1 MSFVNRFQGSF
12 FNPQKTFAALAER
25 PVWVDVF
32 IVVFIAIGFFSYLT
46 APYSK
51 KDTLQLWKD
60 NVKMQERLGKENFQ
74 KRLDMIANASPA
86 RSLPFPLAAFLI
98 GLFFSS
104 LIVLVLGRLVSAQGS
119 YRQVLAAIVHAS
131 LIDKI
136 LGNAVR
142 LALVMTRKSFFQ
154 TSTGLALLFP
164 GMEITSPAYIILAQ
178 FDFFQLWM
186 FGILAY
192 GLAVIFKV
200 ELKKAL
206 LVSYG
211 FWALKAVFTIAL
223 SLLTMS
229 FMK

>member
-1 MSFVNRFQGSF
+1 MNFFSRFQETF
-12 FNPQKTFAALAER
+12 FNPRKTFAALAER
-25 PVWVDVF
+25 PVWVDMF
-32 IVVFIAIGFFSYLT
+32 IVVFVAIGLFSYLT
-46 APYSK
+46 APYSQ
-51 KDTLQLWKD
+51 KDTLQMWKD

-86 RSLPFPLAAFLI
+86 RSLPFPLATFLI

-104 LIVLVLGRLVSAQGS
+104 LIILVLGRLVSVQGG
-119 YRQVLAAIVHAS
+119 YRQVLAAVVHAN

-142 LALVMTRKSFFQ
+142 LVLVLTRKAFLQ
-154 TSTGLALLFP
+154 TSTGLALFFP
-164 GMEITSPAYIILAQ
+164 QMEITSTSYVILAQ

-192 GLAVIFKV
+192 GLAAIFKV

-206 LVSYG
+206 FVSYG
-211 FWALKAVFTIAL
+211 FWALKAVFTVAL
-223 SLLTMS
+223 SLLAMS
-229 FMK
+229 FMR